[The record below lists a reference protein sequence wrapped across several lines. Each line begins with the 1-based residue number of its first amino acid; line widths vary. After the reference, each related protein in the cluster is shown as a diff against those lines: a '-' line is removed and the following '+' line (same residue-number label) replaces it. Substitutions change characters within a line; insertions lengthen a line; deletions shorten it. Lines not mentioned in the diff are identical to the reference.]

1 VSACA
6 AIPIDGD
13 GGLAAGLAAID
24 CQINGAVQAGYAQL
38 FGASGMF
45 GAVLRAMLVVWVAVL
60 ALGLIGGRLRLSLP
74 VLGPRLFGVAL
85 VLTFATAWPAYQAVV
100 YGLLV
105 GGPDQIASALL
116 GMTHGAT
123 QAFASRLDGL
133 LGDLVELGRQFDAQA
148 AAPQAK
154 QAAKLVRGCALV
166 LLLSTVGL
174 LVVARLVLAALLALG
189 PVFVL
194 LALFRA
200 TRGLFEGWLRMALSF
215 ALVPMLVALA
225 GAVVLR
231 VLAPVIAAIALDPLA
246 AAQQLRPLLMLL
258 LGCAIYLG
266 LLLAMAWTAAGL
278 TRTWRLGRGDPQAA
292 GAASAGASWVDLP
305 AGLGA
310 ASAPSARVHGAAA
323 EARVASAGSARTV
336 QWLAGL
342 ARDGAPRTMPQALVA
357 APSVGRRRGG
367 LGQGLR
373 PRMAWRPL
381 GGARTP

>member
-1 VSACA
+1 MSACA

-24 CQINGAVQAGYAQL
+24 CQINGAVQVGYAQL

-45 GAVLRAMLVVWVAVL
+45 GAVLRALLVVWVAML

-74 VLGPRLFGVAL
+74 ALGPRLFGVAL
-85 VLTFATAWPAYQAVV
+85 VLTFATAWPAYQTVV

-105 GGPDQIASALL
+105 GGPDQIASAFL
-116 GMTHGAT
+116 GAPHGAT

-133 LGDLVELGRQFDAQA
+133 LGELVELGRQFDAQA

-154 QAAKLVRGCALV
+154 QAAKLVRGCALL

-189 PVFVL
+189 PMFVL

-225 GAVVLR
+225 GAVLLR
-231 VLAPVIAAIALDPLA
+231 VLAPVIDAIALDPLA
-246 AAQQLRPLLMLL
+246 AAQQQRPLLMLL

-278 TRTWRLGRGDPQAA
+278 ARAWRLGRGDRPADGGSSRVDVQAR
-292 GAASAGASWVDLP
+292 GAP
-305 AGLGA
+305 AAL
-310 ASAPSARVHGAAA
+310 SPARMHDFAT
-323 EARVASAGSARTV
+323 EARIASAGSARTLH
-336 QWLAGL
+336 WLVGL
-342 ARDGAPRTMPQALVA
+342 ARDSAPRTTPQASVA
-357 APSVGRRRGG
+357 AVSVGSRRGG
-367 LGQGLR
+367 LGQGMR
-373 PRMAWRPL
+373 PRMAPRPL